1 MWHNPKNY
9 YQIFKSDHEPDHRPE
24 MVAEVKERGN
34 AEVLVGKLMRE
45 RGKDEQQISYYM
57 STYSSSRRKMP

>member
-9 YQIFKSDHEPDHRPE
+9 YQIFKSDHEPGHRPE

-34 AEVLVGKLMRE
+34 AEVLVEKLMRE